1 MEEPT
6 VVKIHNE
13 LGLKTVPSSNVK
25 AYGLIEIVCISW
37 STKLPLRMVLMY
49 VKSVEYLLIQP
60 LPLSATY
67 IY

>member
-25 AYGLIEIVCISW
+25 AYGLIEIV
-37 STKLPLRMVLMY
+37 
-49 VKSVEYLLIQP
+49 
-60 LPLSATY
+60 
-67 IY
+67 